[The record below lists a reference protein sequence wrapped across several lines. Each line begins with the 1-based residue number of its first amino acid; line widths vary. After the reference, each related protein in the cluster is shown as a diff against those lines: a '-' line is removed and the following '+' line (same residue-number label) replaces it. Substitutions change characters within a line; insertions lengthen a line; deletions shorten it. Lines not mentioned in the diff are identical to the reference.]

1 MKYQVYIHHGGKLE
15 FISILAY
22 FLDNREG
29 AMVFVVKLS

>member
-1 MKYQVYIHHGGKLE
+1 VEYWVYIHCGGKLE

-29 AMVFVVKLS
+29 AMAFVVELS